1 MTWKW
6 WKTWNSPY
14 GYWSRKLKTYLLS
27 AGLLISSLVLAEALT
42 QEDEDFL
49 LFLADSIE
57 QDQELIDPLSML
69 EQGVIEEGNTD
80 KEDDNETNNTLQEA
94 NDEY

>member
-6 WKTWNSPY
+6 WKTWSSPY
-14 GYWSRKLKTYLLS
+14 GCLNRKPRAYWLS
-27 AGLLISSLVLAEALT
+27 VGLLISSLVLAEALT

-57 QDQELIDPLSML
+57 QDQELIDPLTM
-69 EQGVIEEGNTD
+69 IEEGEMD
-80 KEDDNETNNTLQEA
+80 KEHETINTQQEA
-94 NDEY
+94 NDEH